1 MKFKILLILSLVVKT
16 MIAQDLPYFMR
27 FSDDHKRLITGNRES
42 KNVFDDTKIHDF
54 DFRFSQPD
62 FLNQLTT
69 NYNTKR
75 IYQHHFILMVS
86 NMIV

>member
-42 KNVFDDTKIHDF
+42 KKCF
-54 DFRFSQPD
+54 
-62 FLNQLTT
+62 
-69 NYNTKR
+69 
-75 IYQHHFILMVS
+75 
-86 NMIV
+86 